1 MDVKIAPF
9 KCEKGI
15 AQADKGVVP
24 GHTGSAG
31 IQGRQCGTVPAF
43 PLWEGHCFV
52 LVLWERSGRW
62 AWVVAAWPCLPTT
75 QGEQVSLL
83 GTNAR

>member
-31 IQGRQCGTVPAF
+31 IQGRQCGYSARLPALGM
-43 PLWEGHCFV
+43 PLFCVG
-52 LVLWERSGRW
+52 LVGEVWKVGVGCRGMALFADHSG
-62 AWVVAAWPCLPTT
+62 
-75 QGEQVSLL
+75 
-83 GTNAR
+83 